1 MRAMRP
7 AAALLL
13 GLALVAPAAAHAA
26 AASCAPGRFV
36 VSGAPLEKGGSD
48 GDVIVMTDSAVSIAN
63 ACGPTKIVQRRTKAS
78 IIVVARWKRGRCAPF
93 RHAML
98 RFSIDRATCNQVTGV
113 WKARYSSVR
122 RPPRHFRATRQTV
135 APNCNSTEET
145 YTLIQQRI
153 FGGHGCAVAS
163 CHGSFAQGGLELLPG
178 TSYAQLVGVAASN
191 PAAAAAGKV
200 RVMPGDPGASFLVQ
214 KLRGTLAAGEGEAM
228 PRVGTPLD
236 AEELALVEAWIR
248 DGAPQTGRT
257 GSTPCLAP
265 KPFEPAQP
273 LDPPPGGYQL
283 VFDGPT
289 LRPGEQR
296 ETCMWVRT
304 PNSAD
309 FTVGRWEFS
318 LNPGTHHFAVFN
330 WDKPGAPPVLG
341 ALGDDPGCISGAMF
355 GATLSGSPQAPY
367 YVDALPP
374 GLARVLPGN
383 GYLGL
388 NAHYANEFDVPIQM
402 KVWINIHPY
411 AGTPEHLVETLTDYD
426 DMFAIDVP
434 PRTQRV
440 LHGRFVNGGS
450 SPMAFVQLV
459 GHMHKRGLRFTARSS
474 DGTQILEDLD
484 WAHPHWRPF
493 APPLVLAPG
502 DHLDFECLHDN
513 GVTRPQKLDPLGNPT
528 TLKFGVTADDEMCT
542 LSGSWYPLD

>member
-7 AAALLL
+7 VVALVL
-13 GLALVAPAAAHAA
+13 GLALAAPVAAHAA

-36 VSGAPLEKGGSD
+36 VSGGPLEGAGNG

-63 ACGPTKIVQRRTKAS
+63 ACGPTRIVQRRTKRA
-78 IIVVARWKRGRCAPF
+78 IFVVARWKRGSCAPF
-93 RHAML
+93 RHAVL

-122 RPPRHFRATRQTV
+122 RPPRHFRATRQKP
-135 APNCNSTEET
+135 APTCNTSDDT
-145 YTLIQQRI
+145 YTVIQQRI
-153 FGGHGCAVAS
+153 FGTHGCAVAS
-163 CHGSFAQGGLELLPG
+163 CHGSFAQGGLELLAG

-191 PAAAAAGKV
+191 PVAAAAGKV
-200 RVMPGDPGASFLVQ
+200 RVVPGDPGASFLVQ
-214 KLRGTLAAGEGEAM
+214 KLRGTLAAGEGDAM

-236 AEELALVEAWIR
+236 ADELALVEAWIQ
-248 DGAPQTGRT
+248 DGAPRT
-257 GSTPCLAP
+257 GWTDSTPCLAP
-265 KPFEPAQP
+265 RPFEPARP
-273 LDPPPGGYQL
+273 LAPPPGGHQL
-283 VFDGPT
+283 VFDGPM
-289 LRPGEQR
+289 LQPGEQR

-330 WDKPGAPPVLG
+330 WDKAGAPPVLG

-374 GLARVLPGN
+374 GLARVLRAG

-411 AGTPEHLVETLTDYD
+411 AGTPEHLVETVTDYD
-426 DMFAIDVP
+426 DMFTIDVS

-440 LHGRFVNGGS
+440 LHGRFVNQGP

-459 GHMHKRGLRFTARSS
+459 GHMHKRGLRFTAWAS
-474 DGTQILEDLD
+474 DGSQLLEDLD

-493 APPLVLAPG
+493 TPPLVLAPG

-513 GVTRPQKLDPLGNPT
+513 GVTRPLKLDPFGNPT
-528 TLKFGVTADDEMCT
+528 RLKFGLTADDEMCT
-542 LSGSWYPLD
+542 LSGSWYPLE

>member
-13 GLALVAPAAAHAA
+13 GLALGAPPAAHAA
-26 AASCAPGRFV
+26 SASCAPGRFV
-36 VSGAPLEKGGSD
+36 VSGTPLEGG
-48 GDVIVMTDSAVSIAN
+48 GGATDVIVMTSSDVSIAN
-63 ACGPTKIVQRRTKAS
+63 SCRPTRMVQRRTKRA
-78 IIVVARWKRGRCAPF
+78 IIVTARWKRGSCAPF
-93 RHAML
+93 RNAFL
-98 RFSIDRATCNQVTGV
+98 RFSLDRATCNQLTGV
-113 WKARYSSVR
+113 WKARYSRVK
-122 RPPRHFRATRQTV
+122 RPPRHFRANRQQP
-135 APNCNSTEET
+135 APTCNTTDDT
-145 YTLIQQRI
+145 YTLIQRRI

-163 CHGSFAQGGLELLPG
+163 CHGSFAQGGLELLAD
-178 TSYAQLVGVAASN
+178 TSYAQLVGVPASN
-191 PAAAAAGKV
+191 PAAAGAGKV
-200 RVMPGDPGASFLVQ
+200 RVVPGDPDASFLVQ

-228 PRVGTPLD
+228 PRIGAVLD
-236 AEELALVEAWIR
+236 AEELALVEGWIR
-248 DGAPQTGRT
+248 DGAPETGRT
-257 GSTPCLAP
+257 SSTPCLAP
-265 KPFEPAQP
+265 KPYEPAEA
-273 LDPPPGGYQL
+273 LEPPPGGYQL

-289 LRPGEQR
+289 LGPGEQR

-341 ALGDDPGCISGAMF
+341 SFGDDPGCISGAMF

-374 GLARVLPGN
+374 GLGRVLPAG

-411 AGTPEHLVETLTDYD
+411 AGTPEHLVETVTDYD
-426 DMFAIDVP
+426 DMFTIDVP

-440 LHGRFVNGGS
+440 LHGRFVNQGP

-459 GHMHKRGLRFTARSS
+459 GHMHKRGLRFAAWTS
-474 DGTQILEDLD
+474 DGTQVLEDLD

-493 APPLVLAPG
+493 TPPLVLAPA
-502 DHLDFECLHDN
+502 DYLDFECLHDN
-513 GVTRPQKLDPLGNPT
+513 GVTRPLKVDSFGNALP
-528 TLKFGVTADDEMCT
+528 LKFGLTADDEMCT
-542 LSGSWYPLD
+542 LSGSWYPVQ